1 MSLDTVGQ
9 HCTCQCRRRHCLNRS
24 PSLQPSLQCLKQSR
38 RSSTSP
44 ARANARTVRTHCV
57 GEAEHTWHWI
67 PLPPAFTHTHTH
79 SLTHTH
85 SHTHSHTHTNT
96 HTHTHTHAHA
106 LPPPLSRSSHSFGK
120 ARGRDIG
127 RLCACRALK
136 GVRSSLKRVQKPKR
150 VPHLM
155 HCVQAVGECLGI
167 GVVCRHCKPPV
178 VGVGI

>member
-9 HCTCQCRRRHCLNRS
+9 HCTCQCRRRRCLNRS

-85 SHTHSHTHTNT
+85 SHTHSHTHTLT
-96 HTHTHTHAHA
+96 HTHTHTHTSSQLKKGELSLLLFSWTSCCCSVSCFA
-106 LPPPLSRSSHSFGK
+106 LSSWLSSSLIGSADSSFPNEENMVVSVWVVW
-120 ARGRDIG
+120 
-127 RLCACRALK
+127 LK
-136 GVRSSLKRVQKPKR
+136 GN
-150 VPHLM
+150 
-155 HCVQAVGECLGI
+155 
-167 GVVCRHCKPPV
+167 
-178 VGVGI
+178 